1 MQFEF
6 DKETISNNL
15 IDIEDLGNFALEA
28 TGFLG
33 EVYYL
38 AVKSVSGMS
47 HIFKYGPIIPDIE
60 VLPAEVHCSYNMMD
74 YNQKKLIG
82 IINQFLNMPKAE
94 IKSARLIEFDEL
106 LENCRNIAEYMG
118 GL

>member
-1 MQFEF
+1 MQFDF
-6 DKETISNNL
+6 DKETISNNF
-15 IDIEDLGNFALEA
+15 IDIEDLGNFVLEA
-28 TGFLG
+28 TSVNE

-74 YNQKKLIG
+74 YNQKKIIS

-94 IKSARLIEFDEL
+94 IKDARLIEFNEL
-106 LENCRNIAEYMG
+106 LENCRNIAEYME